1 MKEIT
6 KMTARRLAAALA
18 KREVSAKEAAK
29 AYLGRIGE
37 ADGEI
42 GAYLTVTRETALEQA
57 DRIDGRRLSG
67 EALSPLAGVPAGIK
81 DNICTKGVRTT
92 CASKMLANFVP
103 PYSAAVMEKLADTVM
118 LGKLNMDE
126 FAMGSS
132 TESSYFKLTRNPAD
146 LSRVPGGSSGGSAA
160 AVAAGMCAFALGSD
174 TGGSIRQPAAF
185 CGVVGMKPTYG
196 TVSRYGL
203 VAFASSLDQIGPLTK
218 DVADSAAVL
227 NALAGWDR
235 RDATCLKREYGD
247 FSEGIGR
254 DVKGMR
260 LALPK
265 EYFAK
270 GIAPEVKEA
279 VYAAARAYEKMGCEV
294 EEVSLPSLSMALPAY
309 YILSNAE
316 ASSNL
321 ARFDGVKYGCRA
333 AGCKDVAEL
342 CRRSRSEGFGAEVK
356 RRIMLGTF
364 ALSSGYYDAYYKKA
378 QQVRTLVARDF
389 ARVLEHS
396 SFVLAPVA
404 PTTAYRIGEK
414 TSDPLAMYLGDI
426 YTVPVNI
433 AGLPALSMP
442 CGTDG
447 EGLPIGMQL
456 IGGPFSEAL
465 LYRAAYAFEQ
475 QNRKGACGDGPVR
488 L

>member
-6 KMTARRLAAALA
+6 KMTARCLAAALA

-196 TVSRYGL
+196 TV
-203 VAFASSLDQIGPLTK
+203 
-218 DVADSAAVL
+218 
-227 NALAGWDR
+227 
-235 RDATCLKREYGD
+235 
-247 FSEGIGR
+247 
-254 DVKGMR
+254 
-260 LALPK
+260 
-265 EYFAK
+265 
-270 GIAPEVKEA
+270 
-279 VYAAARAYEKMGCEV
+279 
-294 EEVSLPSLSMALPAY
+294 
-309 YILSNAE
+309 
-316 ASSNL
+316 
-321 ARFDGVKYGCRA
+321 
-333 AGCKDVAEL
+333 
-342 CRRSRSEGFGAEVK
+342 
-356 RRIMLGTF
+356 
-364 ALSSGYYDAYYKKA
+364 
-378 QQVRTLVARDF
+378 
-389 ARVLEHS
+389 
-396 SFVLAPVA
+396 
-404 PTTAYRIGEK
+404 
-414 TSDPLAMYLGDI
+414 
-426 YTVPVNI
+426 
-433 AGLPALSMP
+433 
-442 CGTDG
+442 
-447 EGLPIGMQL
+447 
-456 IGGPFSEAL
+456 
-465 LYRAAYAFEQ
+465 
-475 QNRKGACGDGPVR
+475 
-488 L
+488 